1 MWSEPASDPETI
13 RTKEELGSAL
23 NRLRMRLG
31 FSQGHVAEAAGV
43 AKSTVSEWFSGKRI
57 PRPYHLVSYLRQF
70 DVPEEPW
77 LAARTRVETA
87 HAARRYGSGTAA
99 VHRSRLV
106 SVGLGPWADL
116 YDTAQNAE
124 EILKGNL
131 TAPHPPTA
139 AEPGGSLLTFA
150 SIISDLAGRH
160 TPEMKVEAV
169 TCYHGLTVRVE
180 STEEFWALVSA
191 DSVLRATTDSSRQWL
206 INRTEKAI
214 DAQDEAQLV
223 RLRAVW
229 RSVFYLLRRVRRLE
243 HGDWP
248 PHRLVKDVNRK
259 LKGNFLRVRRV
270 MLWILD
276 VFADD
281 TVASDALRQA
291 LDRYAAAKFP
301 DWRKAGLGRFDP
313 NLVPAYGRL
322 LCGYPIQSMCLPVT
336 VNDTAVFWP
345 DRATPG
351 NSVLDNLPYVLG
363 GQHDEHGEALVTF
376 LHELVERCRD
386 TTLFGDGE
394 GWTWAV
400 PTAPEWLELSGC
412 TTDDHPYPW
421 GTQAPTPGHANL
433 RYPGEPLELQP
444 PGVHRTG
451 RSPSGAL
458 DCCGNV
464 HEIVIWRSG
473 ALTREA
479 RGELTLADLRLAGGS
494 FRTRAEHASCR
505 KFRPFQPAP
514 GTSRRNIGIRLIRYR
529 AEDTEQRRTALQHFH
544 RNRLH
549 DRKHMTAHGHSGP
562 PHRDAPPPAGR
573 TSRP

>member
-1 MWSEPASDPETI
+1 MGSEPASDPETI

-23 NRLRMRLG
+23 NGLRMRFGL
-31 FSQGHVAEAAGV
+31 SQEQAAKAAEV
-43 AKSTVSEWFSGKRI
+43 AKSTVSGWCSGKQI
-57 PRPYHLVSYLRQF
+57 PRPYNLISYLRQF
-70 DVPEEPW
+70 GVPEEPW
-77 LAARTRVETA
+77 LAALTRVETA
-87 HAARRYGSGTAA
+87 HAARRYGSDTAA

-124 EILKGNL
+124 EILKGNF
-131 TAPHPPTA
+131 TAPHPSMAP
-139 AEPGGSLLTFA
+139 EPRDSLFTFA
-150 SIISDLAGRH
+150 SIINDLVGRH

-169 TCYHGLTVRVE
+169 TCYRGLTVRVE

-191 DSVLRATTDSSRQWL
+191 DSILRTTTDSSRQWL

-214 DAQDEAQLV
+214 DAQDEAQLG

-243 HGDWP
+243 HSDWP
-248 PHRLVKDVNRK
+248 PQRLVKDVNRK

-281 TVASDALRQA
+281 TMASDALRQA

-301 DWRKAGLGRFDP
+301 DWRKAGSGRFGP
-313 NLVPAYGRL
+313 NLVPADGRL

-336 VNDTAVFWP
+336 VNDMAVFWP

-386 TTLFGDGE
+386 TTVFGPGE
-394 GWTWAV
+394 DWTWAV

-412 TTDDHPYPW
+412 TSDDHPYPW
-421 GTQAPTPGHANL
+421 GTEAPTSGHANL
-433 RYPGEPLELQP
+433 RYPGELLELQP
-444 PGVHRTG
+444 PGIHRTG

-479 RGELTLADLRLAGGS
+479 RGELALADLRLAGGS

-505 KFRPFQPAP
+505 RFRPFQPAP
-514 GTSRRNIGIRLIRYR
+514 GASRQNIGIRLIRYR
-529 AEDTEQRRTALQHFH
+529 AEDTERRRAALQKFH
-544 RNRLH
+544 GNRLRDGRH
-549 DRKHMTAHGHSGP
+549 VTAHGPGGISP
-562 PHRDAPPPAGR
+562 RDDPSPAGGA
-573 TSRP
+573 SLS